1 MRMSLAFSKR
11 WQVARPNRYG
21 LPILFAA
28 LAWSGSLAVVG
39 QVPIKC
45 LEIERVLVDA
55 CNSACTGAQ
64 EGENEMFRFIVGP
77 QARTQQRV
85 VHKDI
90 VDVSCGHVAAK
101 RSNENDC
108 GCIRRTGSHASGSMV
123 EG

>member
-1 MRMSLAFSKR
+1 
-11 WQVARPNRYG
+11 
-21 LPILFAA
+21 LFAA
-28 LAWSGSLAVVG
+28 PVWSGSLALVG
-39 QVPIKC
+39 HVPFKC
-45 LEIERVLVDA
+45 VEIERVLVDA
-55 CNSACTGAQ
+55 RNSACTDALGS
-64 EGENEMFRFIVGP
+64 EYEVFRFIVGP
-77 QARTQQRV
+77 QARTHQRV